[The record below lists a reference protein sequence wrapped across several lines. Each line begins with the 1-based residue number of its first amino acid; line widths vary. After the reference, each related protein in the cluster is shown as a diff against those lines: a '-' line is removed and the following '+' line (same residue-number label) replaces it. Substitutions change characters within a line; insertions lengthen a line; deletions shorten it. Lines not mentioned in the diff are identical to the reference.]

1 MNFSEYQRKALE
13 TDQVPGAGEK
23 SLIVP
28 LLGLAGETGSLIT
41 EYKKLLRDGP
51 AYRVFDERIAEEIG
65 DILWYLANVA
75 SKAGVDLQ
83 EIAESNLRKV
93 QNRWK
98 RTEEKPLLPGIGQR
112 FYDERF
118 PSSEQLPRHFTV
130 AIQEERDGATPRV
143 RVSMDTQQLGSELTD
158 NAYEDDGYRF
168 HDVFHFAY
176 AAVLGWSPV
185 SRAIMRR
192 KRKSDPKIDEV
203 EDGGRA
209 AVIEE
214 AVAALAFDYA
224 KNHSFLKDVRTLD
237 YTLLTTVKSLT
248 NHLEVA
254 TQSLH
259 AWEEAILQGFA
270 VWREVVERRGGK
282 IIGNMQ
288 DRSVSYLSL

>member
-51 AYRVFDERIAEEIG
+51 AYRVFDERIAEELG

-75 SKAGVDLQ
+75 SKAGMDLQ

-93 QNRWK
+93 QNRWR

-112 FYDERF
+112 FYDDTF
-118 PSSEQLPRHFTV
+118 PPGEQLPRQFIV
-130 AIQEERDGATPRV
+130 AIREEGDGKNPTV
-143 RVSMDTQQLGSELTD
+143 RISMDGEQLGNQLTD
-158 NAYEDDGYRF
+158 NAYEEDGYRF
-168 HDVFHFAY
+168 HDVFHFAN

-185 SRAIMRR
+185 ARAITKR
-192 KRKSDPKIDEV
+192 KRKSNPKIDEV

-214 AVAALAFDYA
+214 AVAALVFDYA
-224 KNHSFLKDVRTLD
+224 KNHSYLREVRTLD
-237 YTLLTTVKSLT
+237 YALLTTVKSLT

-259 AWEEAILQGFA
+259 AWEESILQGFG

-282 IIGNMQ
+282 ILGNMQ
-288 DRSVSYLSL
+288 ERSVSYHPL